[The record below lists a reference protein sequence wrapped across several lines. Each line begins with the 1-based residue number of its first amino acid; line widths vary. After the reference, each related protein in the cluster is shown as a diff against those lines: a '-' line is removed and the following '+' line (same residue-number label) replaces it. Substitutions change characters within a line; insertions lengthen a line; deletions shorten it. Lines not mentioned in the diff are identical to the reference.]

1 MAVAVAQQRHVQK
14 MNFDLSDEHMKST
27 FVNMQELRHDRC
39 MCDIKL
45 KVGSKEIYAHKL
57 ILISTIPYFRS
68 MFTHNVIEREQDF
81 VTLKDLDSAAV
92 ETIID
97 FAYTAS
103 ICVTQENV
111 QTLLRVATILQMN
124 TVQRSCC
131 EFLESQLDPTN
142 ALGIYSF
149 AELHG
154 CTSLKTSA
162 RNYCD
167 RHFTKVTKQEEYFL
181 LPIDRVAWFLCH
193 NELCVRSEIEVLI

>member
-1 MAVAVAQQRHVQK
+1 
-14 MNFDLSDEHMKST
+14 
-27 FVNMQELRHDRC
+27 
-39 MCDIKL
+39 
-45 KVGSKEIYAHKL
+45 
-57 ILISTIPYFRS
+57 

-154 CTSLKTSA
+154 CTSLKISA